1 VTSNS
6 IKAITMADFKLLPL
20 YAALALASACS
31 QPGVKAAQP
40 ELTQTE
46 VQQADTQA
54 GTTVGEPAANSVT
67 EEATQA
73 EAALANLPKQAL
85 TPEILFKFLVAEV
98 AGQRGAIGVAQSTYL
113 DLARQTRDPR
123 IARRAAEVSVFA
135 RDQASALEAT
145 RLWAAAEQDSERAQ
159 QTLAALLLN
168 EGKIGEAEPI
178 LRTLLKKDTD
188 RGFMQLYALMGKMR
202 DAQAALELVERL
214 AADYPSLPEAHF
226 AVAQAAA
233 SAGRSDAAISA
244 LQQADRLRPGWEIA
258 ALMRAQVLAKTS
270 RADALA
276 FMRDFLATYADAR
289 EVRLA
294 YARTLVNA
302 NQFTEARAEF
312 TRLTRDFPRNAE
324 VSFAAGLLSLQMGD
338 VNAARDLLTQTL
350 EYTPRDPDS
359 VYYYLGQV
367 AEQMKQPDVAARHY
381 AEVKA
386 GNYLVPARARQ
397 AGMLASAG
405 KLDEARALLAATR
418 GENDAQ
424 NVRLIQA
431 QAELLRDSKTAT
443 APAAVYDLL
452 SEGLKRYPESA
463 NLLYDRAMAAEKLG
477 KLDVLEADLRRVMV
491 LRPEDA
497 QAYNA
502 LGYTLADRTSR
513 LPEAITLLDKAL
525 SLAPE
530 DPYILDSVGWAQ
542 YRSGNLARAQEYLE
556 RAYKVRPDPEIAAHL
571 GEVLWA
577 RGQRVEA
584 GQLWQTSLQTHPQ
597 NEVLLET
604 LRRLKP

>member
-1 VTSNS
+1 
-6 IKAITMADFKLLPL
+6 MADFKLLPL
-20 YAALALASACS
+20 FAALALASACS
-31 QPGVKAAQP
+31 QPGVRAAQP
-40 ELTQTE
+40 EVTQTPAQ
-46 VQQADTQA
+46 QQADATA
-54 GTTVGEPAANSVT
+54 SETAADPAADDAAK
-67 EEATQA
+67 AT
-73 EAALANLPKQAL
+73 AAVANLPKQAL

-135 RDQASALEAT
+135 RDQAGALEAT

-168 EGKIGEAEPI
+168 EGKIDEAEPI
-178 LRTLLKKDTD
+178 LHALLKNDAD
-188 RGFMQLYALMGKMR
+188 RGFMQLSALMGKMR
-202 DAQAALELVERL
+202 DTQVALELVERL
-214 AADYPSLPEAHF
+214 AADYPKLPEARF

-244 LQQADRLRPGWEIA
+244 LQQADRLRPGWEAA
-258 ALMRAQVLAKTS
+258 ALMHAQILAKSS
-270 RADALA
+270 RADALT
-276 FMRDFLATYADAR
+276 FMRDFLATHANAR

-302 NQFTEARAEF
+302 NQFTEARSEF

-324 VSFAAGLLSLQMGD
+324 VGFAAGLLSLQMGD

-350 EYTPRDPDS
+350 DYNPRDPDT
-359 VYYYLGQV
+359 VYYYLGQT
-367 AEQMKQPDVAARHY
+367 AEQMKRPDVAADHY
-381 AEVKA
+381 AHVKT

-397 AGMLASAG
+397 AGLLAGAG
-405 KLDEARALLAATR
+405 KLEEARALLSATR

-424 NVRLIQA
+424 NIRLIQA
-431 QAELLRDSKTAT
+431 QAELLRDKVSPP
-443 APAAVYDLL
+443 APAAVFEWL
-452 SEGLKRYPESA
+452 SEGLKRYPDSA
-463 NLLYDRAMAAEKLG
+463 NLLYDRAMAAEKVN
-477 KLDVLEADLRRVMV
+477 KLDVLEADLRRVIV

-502 LGYTLADRTSR
+502 LGYTLADRTDR
-513 LPEAITLLDKAL
+513 LAEAIVLLDKAL
-525 SLAPE
+525 SLAPD

-542 YRSGNLARAQEYLE
+542 YRSGNLARAQELLE
-556 RAYKVRPDPEIAAHL
+556 QAYKVRPDPEIAAHL

-577 RGQRVEA
+577 RGQRAEA

>member
-1 VTSNS
+1 MQ
-6 IKAITMADFKLLPL
+6 MADFKYLPL

-31 QPGVKAAQP
+31 QPAVKAAQP
-40 ELTQTE
+40 EVTQTAA
-46 VQQADTQA
+46 QQADATA
-54 GTTVGEPAANSVT
+54 SEATASPAAD
-67 EEATQA
+67 EAIR
-73 EAALANLPKQAL
+73 AAAAPDNLPKQAL
-85 TPEILFKFLVAEV
+85 TPELLFKFLVAEV
-98 AGQRGAIGVAQSTYL
+98 AGQRGAIGIAQSTYM

-135 RDQASALEAT
+135 RDQAGALEAT

-168 EGKIGEAEPI
+168 EGKISEAEPI
-178 LRTLLKKDTD
+178 LRALLKADAD
-188 RGFMQLYALMGKMR
+188 RGFMQLSGLMGKMR
-202 DAQAALELVERL
+202 DTQAALELVERL
-214 AADYPSLPEAHF
+214 AVDYPTLPEARF

-233 SAGRSDAAISA
+233 SAGRNEAAVSA
-244 LQQADRLRPGWEIA
+244 LQQADRLRPGWEVA
-258 ALMRAQVLAKTS
+258 ALMRAQILAKTS
-270 RADALA
+270 RAEALS
-276 FMRDFLATYADAR
+276 FMRDFLATHGNAR

-302 NQFTEARAEF
+302 NQFTEARTEF

-324 VSFAAGLLSLQMGD
+324 VGFAAGLLSLQMGD
-338 VNAARDLLTQTL
+338 VDAARDLLTQTL
-350 EYTPRDPDS
+350 DYSPREPDT
-359 VYYYLGQV
+359 VYFYLGQV
-367 AEQMKQPDVAARHY
+367 AEQMKQPDVAVGHY
-381 AEVKA
+381 ANVKT

-397 AGMLASAG
+397 AGLLAGAG
-405 KLDEARALLAATR
+405 KLDEARALLSGTR

-424 NVRLIQA
+424 NIRLIQA
-431 QAELLRDSKTAT
+431 EAELLRDNVSPP
-443 APAAVYDLL
+443 APMAVFEWL
-452 SEGLKRYPESA
+452 SEGLKRYPDSA
-463 NLLYDRAMAAEKLG
+463 NLLYDRAMAAEKVD
-477 KLDVLEADLRRVMV
+477 KLDVLEADLRRVIV

-502 LGYTLADRTSR
+502 LGYTLADRTDR
-513 LPEAITLLDKAL
+513 LAEAIVLLDKAL
-525 SLAPE
+525 SLAPD

-542 YRSGNLARAQEYLE
+542 YRSGNLPRAQEYLE

-577 RGQRVEA
+577 RGQRIEA
-584 GQLWQTSLQTHPQ
+584 GQLWQTSLQTHPR